1 MAGGRGGGGG
11 GAAAAGGRL
20 GGVDVADVLD
30 FSPDEIG
37 ALDRP
42 VLLVGLEGWFDVG
55 GAATQ
60 AVNAFTSGTH
70 AIVVGEID
78 PDPFYDFTQQRP
90 QVTVDDD
97 ARDIVWPANE
107 FVLQRGEGSDG
118 QRDVVGLIGVEPHL
132 NWRTY
137 VDAVIAVSD
146 ALGCEAVVTVGSGA
160 EALPHSRIPP
170 VTGSTAESE
179 LAGRLGLVAPS
190 YEGITGV
197 AGVLQAELES
207 RTIPAISLRVGIPHY
222 LVNAEH
228 PQSAAALVRHLSH
241 VLDVPTTLDLS
252 EQITSWREVHDEIVA
267 GDEQLKMYVKMLEAE
282 FDRRAEAA
290 IPSADDLGDE
300 FESFL
305 RDLRDDS

>member
-1 MAGGRGGGGG
+1 VNAT
-11 GAAAAGGRL
+11 
-20 GGVDVADVLD
+20 DVLD
-30 FSPDEIG
+30 FRPDEIG
-37 ALDRP
+37 ALERP

-60 AVNAFTSGTH
+60 AVNAFTSADH
-70 AIVVGEID
+70 AITVGEID

-90 QVTVDDD
+90 HVTIDDDDD
-97 ARDIVWPANE
+97 AREILWPANE
-107 FVLQRGEGSDG
+107 FVLQRGDG
-118 QRDVVGLIGVEPHL
+118 HRDVVGLIGVEPHL

-137 VDAVIAVSD
+137 VDAVISVSD
-146 ALGCEAVVTVGSGA
+146 ALGCEAVVTVGSNA

-170 VTGSTAESE
+170 VTGSTSQAE
-179 LAGRLGLVAPS
+179 LAGRLGLGAPT

-197 AGVLQAELES
+197 AGVLQAELEA
-207 RTIPAISLRVGIPHY
+207 RRIPAISLRVGIPHY

-241 VLDVPTTLDLS
+241 VLDVPTTLDLTH
-252 EQITSWREVHDEIVA
+252 QITTWREVHDEIVE

>member
-1 MAGGRGGGGG
+1 MGVGVGLV
-11 GAAAAGGRL
+11 GGRL
-20 GGVDVADVLD
+20 GGVNATDVLD
-30 FSPDEIG
+30 FSADEVG

-42 VLLVGLEGWFDVG
+42 VMLVGLEGWFDVA

-60 AVNAFTSGTH
+60 AVNAFTSADH
-70 AIVVGEID
+70 AITVGEID

-90 QVTVDDD
+90 QVTIVDDD
-97 ARDIVWPANE
+97 EREILWPANE
-107 FVLQRGEGSDG
+107 FILQRGEVPNDRGH
-118 QRDVVGLIGVEPHL
+118 RDVVGLIGVEPHL

-137 VDAVIAVSD
+137 VETVIMVSA

-170 VTGSTAESE
+170 VTGSTAHPQ
-179 LAGRLGLVAPS
+179 LANRLGLVAPS

-197 AGVLQAELES
+197 AGVLQAELEA
-207 RTIPAISLRVGIPHY
+207 RDIPAISLRVGIPHY

-241 VLDVPTTLDLS
+241 VLDVPTTLDLGD
-252 EQITSWREVHDEIVA
+252 QINSWRDVHDEIVA
-267 GDEQLKMYVKMLEAE
+267 GDEQLKMYVRMLEAE

-305 RDLRDDS
+305 RDLRDEG

>member
-1 MAGGRGGGGG
+1 VNAT
-11 GAAAAGGRL
+11 
-20 GGVDVADVLD
+20 DVLD
-30 FSPDEIG
+30 FRPDEIG
-37 ALDRP
+37 ALERP

-60 AVNAFTSGTH
+60 AVNAFTSADH
-70 AIVVGEID
+70 AITVGEID

-90 QVTVDDD
+90 HVTIDDDDD
-97 ARDIVWPANE
+97 AREILWPANE
-107 FVLQRGEGSDG
+107 FVLQRGDG
-118 QRDVVGLIGVEPHL
+118 HRDVVGLIGVEPHL

-137 VDAVIAVSD
+137 VDAVISVSD
-146 ALGCEAVVTVGSGA
+146 ALGCEAVVTVGSNA

-170 VTGSTAESE
+170 VTGSTSQAE
-179 LAGRLGLVAPS
+179 LAGRLGLGAPT

-197 AGVLQAELES
+197 AGVLQAELEA
-207 RTIPAISLRVGIPHY
+207 RRIPAISLRVGIPHY

-241 VLDVPTTLDLS
+241 VLDVPTALDLTH
-252 EQITSWREVHDEIVA
+252 QITTWREVHDEIVE

>member
-1 MAGGRGGGGG
+1 VNAT
-11 GAAAAGGRL
+11 
-20 GGVDVADVLD
+20 DVLD
-30 FSPDEIG
+30 FRPDEVG
-37 ALDRP
+37 ALERP

-60 AVNAFTSGTH
+60 AVNAFTSADH
-70 AIVVGEID
+70 AITVGEID

-90 QVTVDDD
+90 LTTIDDD
-97 ARDIVWPANE
+97 TREIEWPANE
-107 FVLQRGEGSDG
+107 FVLQRGDG
-118 QRDVVGLIGVEPHL
+118 HRDVVGLIGVEPHL

-137 VDAVIAVSD
+137 VDAVISVSD
-146 ALGCEAVVTVGSGA
+146 ALGCEAVVTVGSNA

-170 VTGSTAESE
+170 VTGSTSQAE
-179 LAGRLGLVAPS
+179 LAGRLGLGAPT

-207 RTIPAISLRVGIPHY
+207 REIPAISLRVGIPHY

-241 VLDVPTTLDLS
+241 VLDVPSTLDLTD
-252 EQITSWREVHDEIVA
+252 QITTWREVHDEIVG
-267 GDEQLKMYVKMLEAE
+267 GDEQLRMYVKMLEAE

>member
-1 MAGGRGGGGG
+1 VDR
-11 GAAAAGGRL
+11 GGRL
-20 GGVDVADVLD
+20 VGVNATDVLD
-30 FSPDEIG
+30 FRPDEVG
-37 ALDRP
+37 ALERP

-60 AVNAFTSGTH
+60 AVNAFTSADH
-70 AIVVGEID
+70 AITVGEID

-90 QVTVDDD
+90 LTTIDDD
-97 ARDIVWPANE
+97 TREIEWPANE
-107 FVLQRGEGSDG
+107 FVLQRGDG
-118 QRDVVGLIGVEPHL
+118 HRDVVGLIGVEPHL

-137 VDAVIAVSD
+137 VDAVISVSD
-146 ALGCEAVVTVGSGA
+146 ALGCEAVVTVGSNA

-170 VTGSTAESE
+170 VTGSTSQAE
-179 LAGRLGLVAPS
+179 LAGRLGLGAPT

-207 RTIPAISLRVGIPHY
+207 REIPAISLRVGIPHY

-241 VLDVPTTLDLS
+241 VLDVPSTLDLTD
-252 EQITSWREVHDEIVA
+252 QITTWREVHDEIVG
-267 GDEQLKMYVKMLEAE
+267 GDEQLRMYVKMLEAE